1 MSAFGIG
8 RKRRNGATSF
18 FADPLETKPF
28 KQYPDPDCL
37 SVSATF
43 HARIHHET
51 PYAEPTG
58 YARPLP
64 PVAQAAGL

>member
-18 FADPLETKPF
+18 FADPLETEPF
-28 KQYPDPDCL
+28 KQYPDPYCL

-43 HARIHHET
+43 HARIHHEI
-51 PYAEPTG
+51 PYPEAG
-58 YARPLP
+58 RYARRAP